1 MYNCNGKN
9 HFFKS
14 FSAVQIYE
22 KYEEMVD
29 TRGILHHLRVY
40 YYATMR
46 PDPGWLD
53 SLVSRALHSTGIAE
67 VMGSNPIKNF
77 FPAVISELLKL
88 SV

>member
-1 MYNCNGKN
+1 MRLTAMIN
-9 HFFKS
+9 HFFES

-22 KYEEMVD
+22 KYEEMGD

-77 FPAVISELLKL
+77 FSRCHFRTA
-88 SV
+88 